1 MSDRGCSHLDAIDS
15 IKQPQRRECE
25 ECVQIG
31 AQWIHRRILGSS
43 PHLPD
48 MRSHALL
55 RQLAE
60 SARQQTRAR
69 ERASGDRIR
78 AARRALVVLLS
89 G

>member
-1 MSDRGCSHLDAIDS
+1 MRKDRFLLGASPDVPGMWSD
-15 IKQPQRRECE
+15 
-25 ECVQIG
+25 
-31 AQWIHRRILGSS
+31 
-43 PHLPD
+43 
-48 MRSHALL
+48 ALL

-69 ERASGDRIR
+69 QWTSGDRIG